1 MLNNLTHLIIYWYEE
16 HKLSPVAQRYS
27 NFNVHMNFLELLLK
41 CGFWLSRPGV
51 GPESLH
57 L

>member
-41 CGFWLSRPGV
+41 CGFWLSRPGA